1 MHRQGHAFVLRL
13 SESRWLVKNGSM
25 DKSKSPSSRPLNFT
39 VGRYGILRYGKHIVG
54 CDLLLKSGIVKVLA
68 FISYEMKAFYFERR
82 FIMILTGAQII
93 MECLLEQD
101 VDTVFG
107 YPGGAV
113 LNIYDAL
120 YEYSDR
126 INHILTAH
134 EQGAAHAADGYARS
148 SGKTG
153 VCIATSG
160 PGATNLVTGIAT
172 AYMDS
177 VPLVAITG
185 NVNRD
190 LLGLDSFQEVDITGI
205 TMPITKHNYIVKR
218 IEDLADTIREAF
230 KIANEGRKGPVLID
244 IPKDV
249 TGAKLEYTPEEIKK
263 SEDTP
268 LPPKDWME
276 KAVKLLKESERPLI
290 YAGGGVILSGATE
303 ELNTLAETID
313 APVSCSLMCQGG
325 FDQTN
330 KRYIG
335 MLGMHGTK
343 TASLAISDC
352 DLLIAIGTR
361 FSDRV
366 TCNTSLF
373 AKHCPILHI
382 DIDPAEFNKNVDV
395 DIRLTGDAKVIIK
408 ELLKSLPKSKNSDW
422 IGNIL
427 AWKQEYPLTQTT
439 DDENGVTPKDVLE
452 KLNELTNSDAIITTE
467 VGQHQMWAAQFY
479 NYKTPRQF
487 ISSGGLGTMGFGL
500 GASIGAQVANPDKR
514 VINIAGDGSF
524 HMNLNEL
531 STASKYNIPVI
542 ELLFNNEVLGMVRQ
556 WQKLFYDGRFSQ
568 TTLEKKTDYESLA
581 KAFGIKAFTISK
593 KADIEPVLKEAL
605 ATNSPVFINCH
616 ISRDI
621 NVLPMVPAG
630 ASVEQPILEMKWKA

>member
-1 MHRQGHAFVLRL
+1 
-13 SESRWLVKNGSM
+13 
-25 DKSKSPSSRPLNFT
+25 
-39 VGRYGILRYGKHIVG
+39 
-54 CDLLLKSGIVKVLA
+54 
-68 FISYEMKAFYFERR
+68 
-82 FIMILTGAQII
+82 
-93 MECLLEQD
+93 MECLLEQK

-177 VPLVAITG
+177 VPMVAITG

-190 LLGLDSFQEVDITGI
+190 LLGLDSFQEVDIAGI
-205 TMPITKHNYIVKR
+205 TMPITKHNFIVKR
-218 IEDLADTIREAF
+218 VEDLADTIREAF
-230 KIANEGRKGPVLID
+230 FIANKGRKGPVLID

-249 TGAKLEYTPEEIKK
+249 TGAKFEYIPQAQKAQEPW
-263 SEDTP
+263 P
-268 LPPKDWME
+268 LPPAEWMNRAAE
-276 KAVKLLKESERPLI
+276 LLKNSKCPLI
-290 YAGGGVILSGATE
+290 YAGGGVLLSEAAP
-303 ELNTLAETID
+303 ELKKLAEQLD

-325 FDQTN
+325 FDQTDE
-330 KRYIG
+330 RYIG

-343 TASLAISDC
+343 TASLAIANC
-352 DLLIAIGTR
+352 DLLVAVGTR

-366 TCNTSLF
+366 TCNTSMF
-373 AKHCPILHI
+373 ATHCPILQI

-395 DIRLTGDAKVIIK
+395 DIRLSGDAKAVLQA
-408 ELLKSLPKSKNSDW
+408 LLPMFPQLEHKTWMESIYS
-422 IGNIL
+422 
-427 AWKQEYPLTQTT
+427 WKAEFPLTQHT
-439 DDENGVTPKDVLE
+439 DNPNGVTPQMVLE
-452 KLNELTNSDAIITTE
+452 KLSELTQSEAILTTE

-479 NYKTPRQF
+479 DFKHPRQF
-487 ISSGGLGTMGFGL
+487 ITSGGLGTMGFGL
-500 GASIGAQVANPDKR
+500 GASIGAQVANPGNR

-524 HMNLNEL
+524 HMNANEL
-531 STASKYNIPVI
+531 STAAKYNIPII

-568 TTLEKKTDYESLA
+568 TTLDKKTDYEKLA
-581 KAFGIKAFTISK
+581 EAYGVKAMTIATK
-593 KADIEPVLKEAL
+593 DDIEPVLKAAL
-605 ATNSPVFINCH
+605 KEEGPVFINC
-616 ISRDI
+616 IIDRDI

-630 ASVEQPILEMKWKA
+630 ASVEEPMLEINWQA